1 MFLEHRI
8 TASRS
13 ETQPADDVGKD
24 VSDSIARG
32 PNVTEGWDRL
42 TNTTT
47 ELDIDWLALRN
58 QSIELLGFGLRDCL

>member
-13 ETQPADDVGKD
+13 EAQPANDVGKD

-32 PNVTEGWDRL
+32 PNVTEGWDRF

-47 ELDIDWLALRN
+47 ELDIDD
-58 QSIELLGFGLRDCL
+58 QSTELLGFGLRDCL